1 MTDRYYSERRPHRSR
16 WLSWLILCILV
27 ILGLLVLVFWLV
39 AHFMMLPYSEFSHPT
54 RIAQVHVIPAHIPHR
69 MSIEL
74 TLFANDGHQ
83 ISDTM
88 YGLNGDE
95 WRLEGDIITSPEAL
109 NFIGLYSGYKLTQLD
124 SRYDP
129 DASGSYATSPA
140 MILNGGDDGFFKA
153 LYDNHTPVVQANK
166 LYSIY
171 LPADGKIYNIVVT
184 QTGLSVEPSS

>member
-1 MTDRYYSERRPHRSR
+1 
-16 WLSWLILCILV
+16 
-27 ILGLLVLVFWLV
+27 
-39 AHFMMLPYSEFSHPT
+39 
-54 RIAQVHVIPAHIPHR
+54 
-69 MSIEL
+69 
-74 TLFANDGHQ
+74 
-83 ISDTM
+83 M